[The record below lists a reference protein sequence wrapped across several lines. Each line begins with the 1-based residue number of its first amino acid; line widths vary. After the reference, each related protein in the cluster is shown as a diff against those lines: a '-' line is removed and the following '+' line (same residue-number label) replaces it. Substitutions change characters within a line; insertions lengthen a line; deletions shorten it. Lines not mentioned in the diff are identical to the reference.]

1 MEIKIVRKG
10 EARNYMDGPEHC
22 REYLKTD
29 KLIFGTST
37 LLPGQRGAIDTGHPI
52 SHEVFFVSRGS
63 ILLYV
68 KETDQYYPL
77 EEQDI
82 ILMPE
87 GVSHTLI
94 NIGETTAVVTWCM
107 APPAKPN

>member
-1 MEIKIVRKG
+1 MDIKVVRKK
-10 EARNYMDGPEHC
+10 EAKVFLEGPEVC

-29 KLIFGTST
+29 RITFGSST
-37 LLPGQRGAIDTGHPI
+37 LLPGQRGNIDKGHPD
-52 SHEVFFVSRGS
+52 SHEVFFVSRGRVLMF
-63 ILLYV
+63 IEELD
-68 KETDQYYPL
+68 EYYEL

-94 NIGETTAVVTWCM
+94 NIGEQTAVITWSL
-107 APPAKPN
+107 APSEG

>member
-1 MEIKIVRKG
+1 LDVKVVQKKQAKVFLE
-10 EARNYMDGPEHC
+10 GPEVC

-29 KLIFGTST
+29 KITFGSST
-37 LLPGQRGAIDTGHPI
+37 LLPGQRGNIDRGHPD
-52 SHEVFFVSRGS
+52 SHEVFFVSRGRV
-63 ILLYV
+63 LMFV
-68 KETDQYYPL
+68 EERDQYYEL

-94 NIGETTAVVTWCM
+94 NIGEETAVITWSL
-107 APPAKPN
+107 APSEG

>member
-1 MEIKIVRKG
+1 MDIKVVRKK
-10 EARNYMDGPEHC
+10 EAKVFLEGPEVC

-29 KLIFGTST
+29 KITFGSST
-37 LLPGQRGAIDTGHPI
+37 LLPGQRGNIDKGHPD
-52 SHEVFFVSRGS
+52 SHEVFFVSRGRVLMF
-63 ILLYV
+63 IEELD
-68 KETDQYYPL
+68 EYYEL

-94 NIGETTAVVTWCM
+94 NIGEETAVITWSL
-107 APPAKPN
+107 APSEG

>member
-1 MEIKIVRKG
+1 MDIKVVRKK
-10 EARNYMDGPEHC
+10 EARSFLEGPEHC

-29 KLIFGTST
+29 KITFGSST
-37 LLPGQRGAIDTGHPI
+37 LLPGQRGAIDKGHPG
-52 SHEVFFVSRGS
+52 SHEIFFVSRGRV
-63 ILLYV
+63 LMFVEERDEYF
-68 KETDQYYPL
+68 EL

-94 NIGETTAVVTWCM
+94 NVGEETAVVTWSL
-107 APPAKPN
+107 APSEEV

>member
-1 MEIKIVRKG
+1 MDVKVVRKK
-10 EARNYMDGPEHC
+10 EAKVFLEGPEVC

-29 KLIFGTST
+29 RITFGSST
-37 LLPGQRGAIDTGHPI
+37 LLPGQRGNIDKGHPD
-52 SHEVFFVSRGS
+52 SHEVFFVSRGRVLMF
-63 ILLYV
+63 IEELD
-68 KETDQYYPL
+68 EYYEL

-94 NIGETTAVVTWCM
+94 NIGEETAVITWSL
-107 APPAKPN
+107 APSEG